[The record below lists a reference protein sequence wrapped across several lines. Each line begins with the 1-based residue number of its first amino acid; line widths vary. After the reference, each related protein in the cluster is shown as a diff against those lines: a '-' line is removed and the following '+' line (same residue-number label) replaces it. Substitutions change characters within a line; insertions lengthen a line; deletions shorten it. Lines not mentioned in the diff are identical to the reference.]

1 MKRTSSLQNK
11 RILITG
17 ITGFIGSHLAKKLLV
32 LGAKVYGISRTVSK
46 RNIYKV
52 DILDNEAIYEI
63 ISKKKIDICFHL
75 AGESLVE
82 VGQKEPYKTFQV
94 NTLGTLGVLEAARK
108 SNLEKIIIASSS
120 HVYGKNKLPY
130 YEGYTPRP
138 SRPYETSKACTDLIA
153 QSYADTY
160 SLPVVIP
167 RFVNIYGPYDLN
179 FNRVIPQTIRNILS
193 GKTPKLW
200 GGGTI
205 RDYLFVDDAVDAYL
219 SLAVLTI
226 KENKKNRIYNFG
238 SGNPVSVADLMQKLI
253 TISEKNLTIEK
264 IAEVRPFEIQ
274 AQYVSFAKARREL
287 QWEPRFSLEEGLR
300 LTYRWYESYFSENK
314 RISVL
319 L

>member
-1 MKRTSSLQNK
+1 MRLSRSLQDK

-52 DILDNEAIYEI
+52 DILDHEAIHEVI
-63 ISKKKIDICFHL
+63 NKKKIEICFHL

-82 VGQKEPYKTFQV
+82 VGQKEPYKTFEV

-108 SNLEKIIIASSS
+108 NNLERIIIASSS

-130 YEGYTPRP
+130 YEGYIPRP

-160 SLPVVIP
+160 SLPVLIP

-179 FNRVIPQTIRNILS
+179 FNRVIPQTIRNILLH
-193 GKTPKLW
+193 KTPKLW
-200 GGGTI
+200 GVGTT

-219 SLAVLTI
+219 SLAVHTI
-226 KENKKNRIYNFG
+226 KDSKKNRIYNFG

-253 TISEKNLTIEK
+253 SISGSDLAIEK

-300 LTYRWYESYFSENK
+300 NTFQWYKSYFSENK
-314 RISVL
+314 RIAAL

>member
-1 MKRTSSLQNK
+1 MRLTRSLQDK

-32 LGAKVYGISRTVSK
+32 LGAKVYGVSRSVSK

-52 DILDNEAIYEI
+52 DILDQETIHEI
-63 ISKKKIDICFHL
+63 ISKKKIEICFHL

-82 VGQKEPYKTFQV
+82 VGQKAPYKTFQV
-94 NTLGTLGVLEAARK
+94 NILGTLGVLEAARK
-108 SNLEKIIIASSS
+108 NNLERVIIASSS

-130 YEGYTPRP
+130 YEGYIPRP

-160 SLPVVIP
+160 SLPVLIP

-179 FNRVIPQTIRNILS
+179 FNRVIPQTIRNILLN
-193 GKTPKLW
+193 KAPKLW
-200 GGGTI
+200 GGGTT

-219 SLAVLTI
+219 SLAVHSI
-226 KENKKNRIYNFG
+226 KDSKKNRIYNFG

-253 TISEKNLTIEK
+253 TISGKGLAIEK

-287 QWEPRFSLEEGLR
+287 QWEPRFSLETGLNH
-300 LTYRWYESYFSENK
+300 TYRWYESYFSENK
-314 RISVL
+314 RIAAQL
-319 L
+319 